1 MKPYKDIHISG
12 IEPYRTFKM
21 KIPKKKILNDYVCS
35 ELGAKKVLFPF
46 FQQSPMTFITIYV
59 SFFRKKVLKNQTF
72 ELGKFPKLD

>member
-1 MKPYKDIHISG
+1 MIV
-12 IEPYRTFKM
+12 FVA
-21 KIPKKKILNDYVCS
+21 N
-35 ELGAKKVLFPF
+35 LGQKKVLFPF